1 MVNRGRT
8 GDASATNRRGNDML
22 LSMALTHSTP
32 RIYRLAPSLGD
43 FAGTIHEDCHGIYAA
58 VVYVGF

>member
-1 MVNRGRT
+1 
-8 GDASATNRRGNDML
+8 ML